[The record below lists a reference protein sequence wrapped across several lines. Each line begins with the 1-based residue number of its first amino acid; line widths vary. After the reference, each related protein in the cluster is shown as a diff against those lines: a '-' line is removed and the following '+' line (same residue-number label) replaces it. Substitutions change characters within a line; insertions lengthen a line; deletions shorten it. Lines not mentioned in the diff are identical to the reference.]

1 MYSCRVSGYSS
12 NEGAFLGAGPAA
24 GLFCSIGRP
33 RGSPAERRARSALPL
48 DDEEDLLS
56 PQRGLVEHV
65 HLDRAVLD
73 EAHADVA
80 PFLQE
85 RRDDAHVADVI
96 DAELARLQGD
106 RFRLGQVDVMGEL
119 DLADVLDLVDR

>member
-12 NEGAFLGAGPAA
+12 KVGALGGLRSAGEA
-24 GLFCSIGRP
+24 LFCSIGR
-33 RGSPAERRARSALPL
+33 RRASPAERHATLALPL
-48 DDEEDLLS
+48 DDEEDFLS

-80 PFLQE
+80 PFLQVV
-85 RRDDAHVADVI
+85 RDDAHVPDVI
-96 DAELARLQGD
+96 DAELARPEGD
-106 RFRLGQVDVMGEL
+106 RFRLAEVDVICEL
-119 DLADVLDLVDR
+119 DLADVLDL